1 MGVVDFYASREAGS
15 KERVSL
21 FFFPFC
27 STYHMGSVNN
37 SWFFT
42 VRPLVQQANVYLGS
56 RNGSGNAG
64 STLMVFISTGPDEI
78 TWNTKWELSRL
89 TMRET
94 TF

>member
-1 MGVVDFYASREAGS
+1 
-15 KERVSL
+15 
-21 FFFPFC
+21 
-27 STYHMGSVNN
+27 MGSVNN